1 MKVLIVHGLR
11 ADSRLTNLQHATAFA
26 RHSFGADVTYVNC
39 FGFITDEVLETTFEA
54 AVVTYEVLAQRNTP
68 FWPALEKRLRR
79 ILKNCRTR
87 ILMPQDDY
95 SSCGVLDDFVCASDA
110 QFVYSPITKDLE
122 VLYPGAVSKGV
133 KFFEALTGYWEAQTT
148 LPFTKFRR
156 PFRDRSIDVGQRVRH
171 LPPQLGAEASR
182 KGYLAVT
189 FAERSRNM
197 DFQVDVSTRDEDVL
211 VGDDW
216 WRFLGNTRFTI
227 GRLGGAS
234 IGDPKGKLARQ
245 VYRMRIR
252 RPDISENKMLE
263 KLKWRS
269 AKSGNFTAISPRLFE
284 AAAMGVCQIL
294 ENDHYFDGFEAWKHY
309 IPLSNDLSNIDEVFH
324 VMRDFA
330 RCEEIVRESE
340 AFLIQSD
347 RFTYKSFVAS
357 LLHEAVGFQVDE
369 SLAPTVRDIDDEV
382 MSQDNSPWT
391 SPSRQHPFLKSN
403 RRATD
408 KWVAAYE
415 HEELMPESFFIPWIS
430 AREALSRS

>member
-1 MKVLIVHGLR
+1 MKLLIVHGLR

-26 RHSFGADVTYVNC
+26 RHSFGVDVTYVNC
-39 FGFITDEVLETTFEA
+39 FGFITDEVLDTKFEMV
-54 AVVTYEVLAQRNTP
+54 VVTYEVLAQRNTP
-68 FWPALEKRLRR
+68 FWQALEKRLLR
-79 ILKNCRTR
+79 ILKNCQTR
-87 ILMPQDDY
+87 VLMPQDDY
-95 SSCGVLDDFVCASDA
+95 SSCGVLDDFVCASNA
-110 QFVYSPITKDLE
+110 QFVYSPITEDLE
-122 VLYPGAVSKGV
+122 VLYPRAVSQGV
-133 KFFEALTGYWEAQTT
+133 KFFEALTGYWETQTT

-171 LPPQLGAEASR
+171 LPPQLGVEASR

-189 FAERSRNM
+189 FAEQSRIM

-216 WRFLGNTRFTI
+216 WRFLGDTRFTI

-234 IGDPKGKLARQ
+234 IGDPKGKLAQQ

-252 RPDISENKMLE
+252 RPDISESEILK
-263 KLKWRS
+263 KLNWRN

-309 IPLSNDLSNIDEVFH
+309 VPLSYDLSNINEVFH

-340 AFLIQSD
+340 AFLIKSD

-357 LLHEAVGFQVDE
+357 LLHETVDFRVDE
-369 SLAPTVRDIDDEV
+369 SLPPTVRDIDDEA
-382 MSQDNSPWT
+382 MSQENSRLT
-391 SPSRQHPFLKSN
+391 STLRRHPFQKAN

-408 KWVAAYE
+408 RWLAAYRRD
-415 HEELMPESFFIPWIS
+415 ELMPESFFIPWIS
-430 AREALSRS
+430 AQAALSRS